1 MKCEIRFEIVSSR
14 NAWVKEKQPRS
25 QMSGSTQSWFADDTE
40 QAGTF
45 LLFKGRN
52 GSQMWADRPD
62 FSVNEMRSTVGSS
75 KYTYVDVLG
84 NC

>member
-1 MKCEIRFEIVSSR
+1 
-14 NAWVKEKQPRS
+14 
-25 QMSGSTQSWFADDTE
+25 MSGSTQSWFADDTE

-62 FSVNEMRSTVGSS
+62 FSVDEMRSTVGSS
-75 KYTYVDVLG
+75 KYTYVDVLVI
-84 NC
+84 